1 MPAKENCLNIF
12 LKGKNKDKGYFKLKK
27 KGIFFKGQIS
37 HSLSIKGHS
46 FELIS
51 LEDNFLIKDIMLIIL
66 LFQLIKLNSNTTLLK
81 DKYKKINIQL
91 NMELN

>member
-1 MPAKENCLNIF
+1 M
-12 LKGKNKDKGYFKLKK
+12 
-27 KGIFFKGQIS
+27 S

-51 LEDNFLIKDIMLIIL
+51 LKDNFLSKDKILIII
-66 LFQLIKLNSNTTLLK
+66 LFQLIKLNSNIIILK

-91 NMELN
+91 NSELNKLK